1 MTKTVLIIGASGNI
15 GSEVIT
21 QLSAS
26 NNADVTLRA
35 VSRSAKDNTYDLSMN
50 GQKIEQVG
58 MDYNKPE
65 SIVKALK
72 NVDKTSLTRTLLIKL
87 LSIT

>member
-35 VSRSAKDNTYDLSMN
+35 LFHSAKDNTYDLSMN
-50 GQKIEQVG
+50 GQKTEQV
-58 MDYNKPE
+58 
-65 SIVKALK
+65 
-72 NVDKTSLTRTLLIKL
+72 
-87 LSIT
+87 